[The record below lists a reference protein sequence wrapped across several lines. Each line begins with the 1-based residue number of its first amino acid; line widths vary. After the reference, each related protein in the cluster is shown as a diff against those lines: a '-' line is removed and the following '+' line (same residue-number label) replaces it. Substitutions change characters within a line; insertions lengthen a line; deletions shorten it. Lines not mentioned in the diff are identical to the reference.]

1 MNLSDYIVY
10 GDSAGKLR
18 RAIESS
24 RVSHAYIFEGA
35 YNVDK
40 AGFAKAFAKALLC
53 KNDPANGCDTCP
65 TCRKIDS
72 GNYEDL
78 YWISA
83 DGDAGKGNLSIKDE
97 AILELQRKMML
108 KPTSGERNI
117 AVLHGCDGMTPR
129 AQNRFLKSLEEPS
142 EGTVI
147 MLLSENSKNLLPTIN
162 SRCIKYRLTDSGT
175 GGLYDDKLSQMRGH
189 AADIVEMLKDGRYF
203 YDIKSRLDEVLFDK
217 ECAYI
222 FLDETERI
230 FGDMLKNGDGFFDT
244 ATVMEAVALTEKAR
258 NAIRRNVGYRYAV
271 RELIL
276 ALRTV

>member
-1 MNLSDYIVY
+1 
-10 GDSAGKLR
+10 
-18 RAIESS
+18 
-24 RVSHAYIFEGA
+24 
-35 YNVDK
+35 
-40 AGFAKAFAKALLC
+40 
-53 KNDPANGCDTCP
+53 
-65 TCRKIDS
+65 
-72 GNYEDL
+72 
-78 YWISA
+78 
-83 DGDAGKGNLSIKDE
+83 
-97 AILELQRKMML
+97 
-108 KPTSGERNI
+108 
-117 AVLHGCDGMTPR
+117 
-129 AQNRFLKSLEEPS
+129 
-142 EGTVI
+142 

-162 SRCIKYRLTDSGT
+162 SRCIKYRLIDSGA
-175 GGLYDDKLSQMRGH
+175 GDLYDDKLSQMRGH
-189 AADIVEMLKDGRYF
+189 AADIVEMLKDDRYF

>member
-53 KNDPANGCDTCP
+53 ENDRANGCDSCP

-108 KPTSGERNI
+108 KPTSEERNI

-175 GGLYDDKLSQMRGH
+175 GDLYDDKLSQMRGH

-230 FGDMLKNGDGFFDT
+230 FGDMLKNGDGFFDM

-276 ALRTV
+276 AMRTV